1 MELQATENGTCISE
15 EEEGKEMTDKKQYR
29 LKQPVT
35 FLYDA
40 EEKNEVVLRT
50 ASHGLLFMSP
60 ERFMEDFEEVNDE

>member
-1 MELQATENGTCISE
+1 
-15 EEEGKEMTDKKQYR
+15 MTDKKQYR